1 MGWFT
6 KDTPEEIAKS
16 QKLAAETAAKINAW
30 AAQFETPESTRQWE
44 KDRFVKKITSI
55 LAGRSY
61 VVLEGFYTVQ
71 DLEKQVNVA
80 IELGYTPV
88 GAVQVDTFFS
98 KYMQAMTKIG

>member
-6 KDTPEEIAKS
+6 KDTPEELKVKEAI
-16 QKLAAETAAKINAW
+16 
-30 AAQFETPESTRQWE
+30 RQWE
-44 KDRFVKKITSI
+44 KDRFVKKITAI

-61 VVLEGFYTVQ
+61 VVLEGLYTVQ
-71 DLEKQVNVA
+71 DLEKKVNVA